1 MSDIVLD
8 DMTHAC
14 MTLHWLSLFACG
26 IPRYAVI
33 SSDGAGTRTVIAAGS
48 DAGSDPSAASLLTPG
63 NCMRINTGGPVPDGA
78 DAVVQVE
85 DTNLAEKSADGKG
98 EKTVEILVDP
108 RPGLDI
114 RSRLTRDFISL
125 HCTLRLGKVQGQSV

>member
-1 MSDIVLD
+1 M
-8 DMTHAC
+8 
-14 MTLHWLSLFACG
+14 
-26 IPRYAVI
+26 
-33 SSDGAGTRTVIAAGS
+33 IAAGS

-85 DTNLAEKSADGKG
+85 DTKLVEKSADGKG

-114 RSRLTRDFISL
+114 R
-125 HCTLRLGKVQGQSV
+125 